1 MWVLTPEH
9 PWCLRSTALK
19 VGGGEGA
26 VLCVYV
32 CGLCGSPLHQG
43 HLTDI
48 YGTDSYVLP
57 HDTTRVQISGGWVR
71 VLRQIQ
77 MSSSDL
83 HQRCVFPSASLSWS
97 VQTAALTCRYNIL
110 HLVKT
115 LDRNALMDVFC
126 FVFCF
131 VYSFS
136 FFFSKENYIEMRFY
150 L

>member
-1 MWVLTPEH
+1 MLYIQYFESISHIVKH
-9 PWCLRSTALK
+9 YK
-19 VGGGEGA
+19 VWKSSMCPHTRASLVSEVSSSDSGRGQSG
-26 VLCVYV
+26 VYV

-43 HLTDI
+43 QFTDI

-71 VLRQIQ
+71 VLHPIQ

-110 HLVKT
+110 HLMKT
-115 LDRNALMDVFC
+115 LDRNALMDG
-126 FVFCF
+126 
-131 VYSFS
+131 
-136 FFFSKENYIEMRFY
+136 FFFVLFC